1 MASEK
6 TSLADKASAT
16 VEMREDT
23 SSTPPNTIRPVNSQT
38 LPVTTAN
45 PSSTPSTDPNTVRAA
60 VLREEECYNSLAYAY
75 PTRKKWIILTVMGLV
90 QISMNYN
97 AAVFSNAVQP
107 IAKDFN
113 VSEDYVR
120 KGQMIFLLSYA
131 FGCELWAPWSEE
143 LGRKNVLQASLG
155 LVNIW
160 QILCATSRGVP
171 QILAGRFLGGLS
183 SAGGSVTLGIVADM
197 FEPDRQQYAVAFV
210 VLTSCGGS
218 VVGPVVGGFIQ
229 QHLHWRWNFWIQL
242 IIGAAVQ
249 LIHLFCVPETR
260 SSVLLDREAKKL
272 RKRGI
277 KEVYGP
283 NEGRSWRQRFTVR
296 EVCKIWARPFVMFCR
311 EPIVLCLSLLSG
323 FSDALIFTFL
333 ESYGYTFEQWHFSPI
348 QLGLAFIP
356 LLVGY
361 VIAYFMFFPFFKKQ
375 QALMIRSGTDAL
387 VPEQRLKL
395 LLFLAPLLFIGMFG
409 FAWSA
414 TGPPIPWAVPLAI
427 SILIGMA
434 NLAIYM
440 ATIDYMVAAYGPY
453 ASSATGGNGFARD
466 LLAGLSALYAKPLY
480 HNIGPKGLR
489 LQAASTL
496 LAGVAIAVVIP
507 IYIFYW
513 YGPWIRSKSHFAKK
527 VEADRRARMG
537 ESGSLPIALFHYH
550 HCPLLPRSTE
560 RAFNLTTTLDRQQN
574 QASKYMNSH
583 YRPGDDAP
591 LSRERG
597 AC

>member
-1 MASEK
+1 MATNE
-6 TSLADKASAT
+6 TERDKASASAELHEVT
-16 VEMREDT
+16 P
-23 SSTPPNTIRPVNSQT
+23 SSSPPTTIRPVNSPT
-38 LPVTTAN
+38 LPVSTVT
-45 PSSTPSTDPNTVRAA
+45 PLSTPSTNPNTFRAT
-60 VLREEECYNSLAYAY
+60 VLREEDCYQCLAYAY
-75 PTRKKWIILTVMGLV
+75 PKSKKWIILTIMGMV

-143 LGRKNVLQASLG
+143 LGRKNVLQTSLG

-160 QILCATSRGVP
+160 QIMCATSKGVP

-229 QHLHWRWNFWIQL
+229 QYLNWRWNFWIQL
-242 IIGAAVQ
+242 ILGAAVQ
-249 LIHLFCVPETR
+249 LIHLIWVPETR

-272 RKRGI
+272 RKTGI
-277 KEVYGP
+277 KKVYGP
-283 NEGRSWRQRFTVR
+283 NEGRSWRERFTVR
-296 EVCKIWARPFVMFCR
+296 EVGKIWARPFVMFCR

-333 ESYGYTFEQWHFSPI
+333 ESYGYTFSQWHFSPI

-356 LLVGY
+356 LLIGY

-375 QALMIRSGTDAL
+375 QALMMRSGTDAL

-409 FAWSA
+409 FAWTA
-414 TGPPIPWAVPLAI
+414 TGPPIPWAAPLLI
-427 SILIGMA
+427 SVLIGMA
-434 NLAIYM
+434 NLAVYM

-496 LAGVAIAVVIP
+496 LGGLAVAVVIP

-537 ESGSLPIALFHYH
+537 GPGSLPVVESL
-550 HCPLLPRSTE
+550 
-560 RAFNLTTTLDRQQN
+560 
-574 QASKYMNSH
+574 
-583 YRPGDDAP
+583 
-591 LSRERG
+591 G
-597 AC
+597 AKVSQT